1 MAFDPGTDDPEL
13 LRTVIQLLRLSALT
27 ASNRADRDGIH
38 TAEEKIAEA
47 LGMLGKI
54 DDIKKV
60 AGTLRQ
66 HAGKIEQQS
75 DDVRTALA
83 RLLGQTQAALSVA
96 ADTAHD
102 AA

>member
-1 MAFDPGTDDPEL
+1 MAFDPDTDDPEL
-13 LRTVIQLLRLSALT
+13 LRTVVQLLRISALT
-27 ASNRADRDGIH
+27 VSNRGDRDGIH

-54 DDIKKV
+54 DEIKKV

-66 HAGKIEQQS
+66 HAGKFEQQS

-83 RLLGQTQAALSVA
+83 RLLGQTQAALFVTSDVS
-96 ADTAHD
+96 HD